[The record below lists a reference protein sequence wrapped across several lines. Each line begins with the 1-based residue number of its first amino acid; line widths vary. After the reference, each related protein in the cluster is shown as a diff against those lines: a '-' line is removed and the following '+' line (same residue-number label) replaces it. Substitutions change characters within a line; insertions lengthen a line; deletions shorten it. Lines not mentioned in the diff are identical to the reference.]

1 MVVAGFWILIACA
14 GIRLAKRFV
23 QRSTVPWAL
32 LSIAYFVGL
41 HAGVGMLVWGWLCT

>member
-23 QRSTVPWAL
+23 QRSTMLWAL
-32 LSIAYFVGL
+32 LSIIYFVGF
-41 HAGVGMLVWGWLCT
+41 HAGLVLVAWGFLR